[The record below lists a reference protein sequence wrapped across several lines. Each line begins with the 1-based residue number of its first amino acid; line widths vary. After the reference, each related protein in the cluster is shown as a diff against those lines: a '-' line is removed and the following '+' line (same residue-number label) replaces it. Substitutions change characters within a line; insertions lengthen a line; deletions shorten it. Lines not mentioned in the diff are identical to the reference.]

1 MFYVCIRAQKLHYS
15 ILRIIQECQ
24 KAEHFPRVCHK
35 KITKPSMPTFT
46 QVYKRNSVAT
56 LSLYR
61 NNKLYTHLQGGSKT
75 HNSISVFLL
84 TEISK
89 IGVNVS
95 YTSQSGLFENV
106 TSSIKQWL
114 TFWATLYSC

>member
-1 MFYVCIRAQKLHYS
+1 
-15 ILRIIQECQ
+15 
-24 KAEHFPRVCHK
+24 
-35 KITKPSMPTFT
+35 MPTFT